1 MNQCFFNS
9 GVLLGLAPVCG
20 NHPDSYSAFQAISH
34 RNLDLDHAGID
45 TSLSYLYGV
54 PCTLYS
60 VVCFYRHPDAR
71 GR

>member
-34 RNLDLDHAGID
+34 QNLDLDH
-45 TSLSYLYGV
+45 GV
-54 PCTLYS
+54 HRYITVLLVRGTLYS
-60 VVCFYRHPDAR
+60 VLRSLLLSPS
-71 GR
+71 